1 MEKAGINTL
10 LLDFTFEENPEI
22 VIDEFYRAIKGDE
35 NHLNEYLKEKYAEIT
50 HGHYFRGVK

>member
-1 MEKAGINTL
+1 MERAGINTL

-22 VIDEFYRAIKGDE
+22 IIDEFYRAIKGDE
-35 NHLNEYLKEKYAEIT
+35 NHLNEYLKEKYGEIT